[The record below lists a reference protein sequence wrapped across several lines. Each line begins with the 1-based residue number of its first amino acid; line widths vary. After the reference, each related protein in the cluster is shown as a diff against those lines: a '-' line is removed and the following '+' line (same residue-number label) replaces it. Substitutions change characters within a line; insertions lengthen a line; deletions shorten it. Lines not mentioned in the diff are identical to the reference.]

1 MKKEFP
7 LASKIYS
14 KKTIN
19 KTKDKVKLL
28 GINNTLDPIYFLNLR
43 LLTTIIIFFIILYFF
58 PTGYIYAPLISVAY
72 YYLIYYYSIDY
83 QIKKRARKLEFEALY
98 FFEVL
103 TLTIEAGRD
112 LKSAIEITCNNIDS
126 EISDEFKKTIK
137 EVKYSKTLDE
147 ALKDMRKRIPSDNI
161 NNIILNIS
169 QTSIFG
175 GNIIDTMYNQID
187 FLSDRK
193 MQDIKGQISK
203 LPVKI
208 SILSV
213 IFFVPL
219 MLLLILGPVI
229 LNLLFTWIRYNYL
242 ILFI

>member
-7 LASKIYS
+7 LAGKIYS
-14 KKTIN
+14 KKSIN

-43 LLTTIIIFFIILYFF
+43 LLTAILIFFIVLYLF
-58 PTGYIYAPLISVAY
+58 PLGYIYAPIISVSY
-72 YYLIYYYSIDY
+72 YYLIYYYAIDY
-83 QIKKRARKLEFEALY
+83 QIKKRSRKIEFEALY

-112 LKSAIEITCNNIDS
+112 LKSSIEITCKNIDS

-137 EVKYSKTLDE
+137 EVNYSKSLDE

-229 LNLLFTWIRYNYL
+229 LNVLFN
-242 ILFI
+242 

>member
-7 LASKIYS
+7 LASKIYT
-14 KKTIN
+14 KKAIN
-19 KTKDKVKLL
+19 KTKNKVKLL
-28 GINNTLDPIYFLNLR
+28 GIYNTLDPISFLNLR
-43 LLTTIIIFFIILYFF
+43 LITSIIIFFVILYLF
-58 PTGYIYAPLISVAY
+58 PTGYIYGPIISVAY
-72 YYLIYYYSIDY
+72 YYLVYYFAIDY

-103 TLTIEAGRD
+103 TLSVETGRD

-126 EISDEFKKTIK
+126 EISLEFKKTIN
-137 EVKYSKTLDE
+137 EVNYSKTLDE

-213 IFFVPL
+213 IFFIPL

-229 LNLLFTWIRYNYL
+229 LNVLFS
-242 ILFI
+242 

>member
-1 MKKEFP
+1 MKKDFP
-7 LASKIYS
+7 LASKLYT
-14 KKTIN
+14 KKSIN
-19 KTKDKVKLL
+19 KTKDKIKLL
-28 GINNTLDPIYFLNLR
+28 GIYNTLDPIEFLNLR
-43 LLTTIIIFFIILYFF
+43 LLTSIIIFFVILYLF
-58 PTGYIYAPLISVAY
+58 PIGYIYAPIISVAY
-72 YYLIYYYSIDY
+72 YYLIYYFAIDY

-103 TLTIEAGRD
+103 TLSVETGRD

-137 EVKYSKTLDE
+137 EVNYSKTLDE

-203 LPVKI
+203 LPIKI
-208 SILSV
+208 SIMSV
-213 IFFVPL
+213 IFFIPL

-229 LNLLFTWIRYNYL
+229 LNVLFS
-242 ILFI
+242 

>member
-7 LASKIYS
+7 LAGKIYS
-14 KKTIN
+14 KKSIN

-43 LLTTIIIFFIILYFF
+43 LLTAILIFFIVLYLF
-58 PTGYIYAPLISVAY
+58 PLGYIYAPIISVSY
-72 YYLIYYYSIDY
+72 YYLIYYYAIDY
-83 QIKKRARKLEFEALY
+83 QIKKRSRKLEFEALY

-112 LKSAIEITCNNIDS
+112 LKSSIEITCKNIDS

-137 EVKYSKTLDE
+137 EVNYSKSLDE

-229 LNLLFTWIRYNYL
+229 LNVLFN
-242 ILFI
+242 